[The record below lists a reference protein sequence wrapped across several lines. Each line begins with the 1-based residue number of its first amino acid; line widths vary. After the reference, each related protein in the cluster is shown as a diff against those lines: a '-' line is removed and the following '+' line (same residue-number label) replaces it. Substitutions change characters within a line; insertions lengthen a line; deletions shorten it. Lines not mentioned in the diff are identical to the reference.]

1 MLKIIITIIFVYIII
16 RLLIKL
22 IFLAF
27 GVFLSRQLKAK
38 YGNTAK
44 KGFSTHK
51 EQSREDV
58 IDVDFKEVK

>member
-1 MLKIIITIIFVYIII
+1 MLKIILTIIFIYILV

-27 GVFLSRQLKAK
+27 GVFLSHQLKAK
-38 YGNTAK
+38 YSNTAK

-51 EQSREDV
+51 EQDREDV